1 MDGVDAYSRVL
12 SGEEGRTTSG
22 GTNRT
27 FYEFFCGGGLV
38 RLGLGDGWDCVGA
51 VDNDPGKIKAYRE
64 NFGPVGLLHAD
75 VRDLDGSGIPGVL
88 DLAWA
93 SFPCQNVSVAGT
105 RSGLDGAASGAFWPF
120 WKVIRQL
127 VEDGR
132 APSVIALENVRHLI
146 VSNGGSD
153 FPAVVGALVAAGY
166 KVGALVVDAALFLP
180 HSRKRI
186 FIVAIGQEVDIAPEL
201 LVAEPVSAF
210 HPPDLRRAVEALPP
224 AVRKRWPWWNLPEP
238 TPSGTKLHDVVE
250 PGVPEGGWHTE
261 AETTGLIAQM
271 DPRDLARLDGARTS
285 GKPEVGTIYMRS
297 RDRVNGR
304 TRRANVRMDG
314 IASCL
319 VMPNGRMSSQIL
331 LFVEGDLVRTRYI
344 TPIEGARLMGL
355 PGSYVLPRTYN
366 ATFGI
371 FGDGVAVP
379 VVRHLAGQLLEPL
392 ADAARSWR
400 PRTVSAVRRMA
411 ADPARG
417 VIVMD
422 GGSPQ
427 RKVKDRPGIK
437 GTTVGTTLYLL
448 PGESKRLRRL
458 ALDLDV
464 SLHELLMRGADRLLA
479 ENGQRPIER
488 YRAIGKA
495 RGA

>member
-1 MDGVDAYSRVL
+1 M
-12 SGEEGRTTSG
+12 
-22 GTNRT
+22 
-27 FYEFFCGGGLV
+27 
-38 RLGLGDGWDCVGA
+38 GLGEGWECVGA
-51 VDNDPGKIKAYRE
+51 VDNYPAKIKAYRD
-64 NFGPVGLLHAD
+64 NFGSVGLVHAD
-75 VRDLDGSGIPGVL
+75 VRDLEGSGIPGIL

-93 SFPCQNVSVAGT
+93 SFPCQNVSVAGN

-120 WKVIRQL
+120 WKVIQQL
-127 VEDGR
+127 VDDGR
-132 APSVIALENVRHLI
+132 APGVIALENVRHLI
-146 VSNGGSD
+146 VSSGGSD

-166 KVGALVVDAALFLP
+166 RVGALVVDAAMFLP

-186 FIVAIGQEVDIAPEL
+186 FIVAIGQEVDISPEL
-201 LVAEPVSAF
+201 LVAEPVSPF

-224 AVRKRWPWWNLPEP
+224 MVRKRWLWWKLPEP
-238 TPSGTKLHDVVE
+238 IPTGTKLHDVVE
-250 PGVPEGGWHTE
+250 PEVPDAGWHTQ
-261 AETTGLIAQM
+261 AETAALIAQM
-271 DPRDLARLDGARTS
+271 DPRDMARLDGARAS

-304 TRRANVRMDG
+304 SRRANVRMDG

-331 LFVEGDLVRTRYI
+331 LFVDGDLVRSRYM

-355 PGSYVLPRTYN
+355 PDSYVLPRAYN

-379 VVRHLAGQLLEPL
+379 VVRYLAAQLVEPL
-392 ADAARSWR
+392 AEAARSWR
-400 PRTVSAVRRMA
+400 PRTAPAVRRVA
-411 ADPARG
+411 ADRARG
-417 VIVMD
+417 VVGVD
-422 GGSPQ
+422 GDIPQ

-479 ENGQRPIER
+479 ENGQRPVER
-488 YRAIGKA
+488 YRAIGKD
-495 RGA
+495 RSS